1 MKLSTD
7 EGSVEIEI
15 SEGLPQGCP
24 LSPIL
29 FNLYTTSLHDIMEED
44 CELIQF
50 ADDFA
55 ILVVGESMDNIE
67 AKANRMLAKLNE
79 GLTKLNLKTNAS
91 KSAGIVFS
99 KRNTEGLR
107 VRLGR
112 ETIQINNTHKYLGF
126 ILDRLLA
133 YRKHIEYVREK
144 GAEKLKI
151 MKMLGNRNSNASP
164 ETLIKI
170 ENAIV
175 RSKIEYGAQIY
186 GSAAKSNIEKLQT
199 IQNAALRTA
208 MRYLKTTPINVIHAE
223 TGQLPVKERTEWLTI
238 KDIAKSTYHT
248 NQIQPFI
255 EKAINLEKGNGSF
268 LTSTAIKHNDIV
280 SQIHPKDG
288 TISWHN
294 RRTYLGLDTVN
305 TIKPNLFE
313 GQKAKQ
319 ELNPKV
325 WQQHFLSVRNKYKNF
340 NFLYTDASK
349 TASGTAMAVF
359 DETDNTV
366 IRKKINGNYSTTN
379 AELLAISK
387 AVDVISE
394 KNYKKAVIFT
404 DSQGSCKMLLNN
416 NIVQENFIAWQ
427 IIKSLK
433 LTINKRI
440 LIQWIPSHQGIPG
453 NERADKEA
461 VITTS
466 EPQNDFTA
474 LPLADVYTLAK
485 NEIKESWTRT
495 YQKLSEEKGKWHFEF
510 MNEPGNKIW
519 SHTLALSSEEKI
531 ILNRIR
537 TGHTLTKERLYR
549 WGWESDE
556 LCDICEETED
566 LQHILYFCTKY
577 NNQRVNY
584 PILEYCKPLRDI
596 LKENIESDLKEIVH
610 YLKNI
615 NIHL

>member
-1 MKLSTD
+1 
-7 EGSVEIEI
+7 
-15 SEGLPQGCP
+15 
-24 LSPIL
+24 
-29 FNLYTTSLHDIMEED
+29 
-44 CELIQF
+44 
-50 ADDFA
+50 
-55 ILVVGESMDNIE
+55 
-67 AKANRMLAKLNE
+67 
-79 GLTKLNLKTNAS
+79 
-91 KSAGIVFS
+91 
-99 KRNTEGLR
+99 
-107 VRLGR
+107 
-112 ETIQINNTHKYLGF
+112 
-126 ILDRLLA
+126 
-133 YRKHIEYVREK
+133 
-144 GAEKLKI
+144 
-151 MKMLGNRNSNASP
+151 
-164 ETLIKI
+164 
-170 ENAIV
+170 
-175 RSKIEYGAQIY
+175 
-186 GSAAKSNIEKLQT
+186 
-199 IQNAALRTA
+199 
-208 MRYLKTTPINVIHAE
+208 
-223 TGQLPVKERTEWLTI
+223 
-238 KDIAKSTYHT
+238 
-248 NQIQPFI
+248 
-255 EKAINLEKGNGSF
+255 
-268 LTSTAIKHNDIV
+268 
-280 SQIHPKDG
+280 
-288 TISWHN
+288 
-294 RRTYLGLDTVN
+294 
-305 TIKPNLFE
+305 
-313 GQKAKQ
+313 
-319 ELNPKV
+319 
-325 WQQHFLSVRNKYKNF
+325 
-340 NFLYTDASK
+340 
-349 TASGTAMAVF
+349 MAVF

-366 IRKKINGNYSTTN
+366 IRKKINGNYSTN

-466 EPQNDFTA
+466 EPQNDFTS

-495 YQKLSEEKGKWHFEF
+495 YQKLSEEKRKWHFEF

-531 ILNRIR
+531 ILNRIK
-537 TGHTLTKERLYR
+537 TGNTLTKERLYR

-584 PILEYCKPLRDI
+584 PILEYCKPLRDV
-596 LKENIESDLKEIVH
+596 LKENIESGLKEIVH
-610 YLKNI
+610 YLKKI